1 MTTFEIRD
9 AAQPIGRNVGRLVG
23 YLFYYEKAKR
33 FYTELISELDEWEA
47 PAMFYGQVKRGIYS
61 IDSKWSM
68 KWVRQRIIP
77 AERQNIG
84 MILKENGLKAYD
96 EYKLLCLSEGRCA
109 QDEGYIVKIESE
121 HIAPEIQKRLQKKV
135 ADVLPLQ
142 DNHVSVFFKDG
153 NTRNIDAGQMLGE
166 QNAFCRVLREPA
178 IFDRVKVSPGGNGIE
193 WDEDRSV
200 MAETLYDT
208 GEAIGIG
215 YDDLLRYANKRLV
228 DTTEACTLL
237 HVSRQYINQLVKQG
251 RLNPVLSGEKGRIF
265 LRAELEEM

>member
-23 YLFYYEKAKR
+23 YLFYYERARR
-33 FYTELISELDEWEA
+33 FYTELLAELDEWET
-47 PAMFYGQVKRGIYS
+47 PAMFYGHVKRGIYS

-84 MILKENGLKAYD
+84 MILKENGLKVYD

-109 QDEGYIVKIESE
+109 QDEGYIVKTEFDRISSDIKE
-121 HIAPEIQKRLQKKV
+121 RLQKKV

-142 DNHVSVFFKDG
+142 DNRIFVFFKDG
-153 NTRNIDAGQMLGE
+153 NTRQIDAGQMLGE

-178 IFDRVKVSPGGNGIE
+178 IFERVKVSPGGNGIE

-200 MAETLYDT
+200 MAEDLYNA
-208 GEAIGIG
+208 GESIGLG
-215 YDDLLRYANKRLV
+215 YDNLLRFTNKRLV
-228 DTTEACTLL
+228 DTTEACALL
-237 HVSRQYINQLVKQG
+237 NVSRQYINQLVKQG
-251 RLNPVLSGEKGRIF
+251 RLRPVLSGEKGRVF